1 MRKTTLLILVLTAY
15 SSIIYGQTKKD
26 IIVQQTKTIDSLNLE
41 ASKLTNLNSEI
52 SNELAEIKKEKNKLQ
67 ESNSAN
73 ELLISSSAE
82 EISILKDQI
91 VSKDELI
98 VKLENEIASKD
109 REIAEL
115 KNSTIT
121 KNAEIATLEEPN
133 EIFFEGTVE
142 LESMYDGV
150 FFISVKIDKGEL
162 AGKTESLYFRSGME
176 DSNSIDYTGNA
187 NFDGSGEGEG
197 KKVTGVIIRSI
208 GNFENYETGEDDS
221 KEIYRVKDVNYK

>member
-26 IIVQQTKTIDSLNLE
+26 IIVQQIKTIDSLNLE
-41 ASKLTNLNSEI
+41 SSKLTNLNSEI
-52 SNELAEIKKEKNKLQ
+52 SNELAEIKKEKNKLE
-67 ESNSAN
+67 ESNSSN

-121 KNAEIATLEEPN
+121 NNAEIATLEDPN
-133 EIFFEGTVE
+133 EIFFEGVVE

>member
-41 ASKLTNLNSEI
+41 SSKLTNLNSEI
-52 SNELAEIKKEKNKLQ
+52 SNELAEIKKEKNKLE
-67 ESNSAN
+67 ESNSSN

-121 KNAEIATLEEPN
+121 HNAEIATLEDPN
-133 EIFFEGTVE
+133 EIFFEGVVE
-142 LESMYDGV
+142 LESMYYGV
-150 FFISVKIDKGEL
+150 WFISVKIDKGEL
-162 AGKTESLYFRSGME
+162 AGKTESLYFQSRME
-176 DSNSIDYTGNA
+176 DSNSIGHTGDA
-187 NFDGSGEGEG
+187 NFNGSGEGEG
-197 KKVTGVIIRSI
+197 EKVAGYIIRSI
-208 GNFENYETGEDDS
+208 GSFENYETGGYDS
-221 KEIYRVKDVNYK
+221 KEIYRITNVNFK